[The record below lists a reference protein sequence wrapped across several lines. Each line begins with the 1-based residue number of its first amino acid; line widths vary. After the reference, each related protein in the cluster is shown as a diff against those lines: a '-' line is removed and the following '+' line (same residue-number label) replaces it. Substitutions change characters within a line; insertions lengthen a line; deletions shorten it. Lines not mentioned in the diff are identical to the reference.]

1 MKRGPRPRRS
11 QRHRYRP
18 TARRRAQTSHTNRA
32 SCIRKMNRTLRTRV
46 RPIVQRAIREA
57 PAMKLAFLLPGQG
70 SQRVGMGKELADNFP
85 AARDTFKEA
94 DDALG
99 FSLSKLCFEGPEDEL
114 RLTANTQPAI
124 LAASIAALR
133 VYRKE
138 VGGVPEIAAGHSLG
152 EYSAL
157 VAAGAIEFA
166 DTVRAVR
173 ERGRLMQE
181 AVPAGQ
187 GAMAALIGLELAQV
201 SEICDEV
208 TADGKLAV
216 PANLNAPGQVVIAG
230 HAAPVRRALEIAK
243 ERGASMSVEL
253 KVSAPFHC
261 SLMQPA
267 RDGMEPVLRALKIG
281 EFKFGVIANVTAE
294 VNRDPHRVV
303 PLLLEQIT
311 APVRWEESMGV
322 IARSGVTDAIEFGSG
337 RVLMGMMRRMYRTI
351 RVRPLEDLASLKAI
365 SQPAPA
371 AKA

>member
-1 MKRGPRPRRS
+1 
-11 QRHRYRP
+11 
-18 TARRRAQTSHTNRA
+18 
-32 SCIRKMNRTLRTRV
+32 
-46 RPIVQRAIREA
+46 
-57 PAMKLAFLLPGQG
+57 MKLAFLFPGQG

-85 AARDTFKEA
+85 VARETFKEA

-99 FSLSKLCFEGPEDEL
+99 FTLSKLCFEGPDEEL
-114 RLTANTQPAI
+114 RLTANTQPAMVT
-124 LAASIAALR
+124 ASIAALR
-133 VYRKE
+133 VYRNEIGTDPE
-138 VGGVPEIAAGHSLG
+138 VAAGHSLG

-157 VAAGAIEFA
+157 VAAGHSLGEYSALVAAGTLDFA
-166 DTVRAVR
+166 DAVRAVR

-181 AVPAGQ
+181 AVPPGQ

-201 SEICDEV
+201 KEICAEV
-208 TADGKLAV
+208 TKDGKIAV

-230 HAAPVRRALEIAK
+230 NAFSVRRALDIAK

-267 RDGMEPVLRALKIG
+267 RDGMEPVLRALKVR
-281 EFKFGVIANVTAE
+281 EFGFPIIANVTAE
-294 VNRDPHRVV
+294 ENHDSARVV

-322 IARSGVTDAIEFGSG
+322 VARSGITDAIEFGCG
-337 RVLMGMMRRMYRTI
+337 RVLMGLMRRTYREI

-365 SQPAPA
+365 SQPASG